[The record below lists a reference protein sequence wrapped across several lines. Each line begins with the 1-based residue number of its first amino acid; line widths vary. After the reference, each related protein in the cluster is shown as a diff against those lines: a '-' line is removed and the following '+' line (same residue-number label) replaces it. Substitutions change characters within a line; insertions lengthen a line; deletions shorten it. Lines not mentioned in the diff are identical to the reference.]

1 MRNLKPYTPKPHPLN
16 AHLLNNF
23 ELGTPVFRNFA
34 SLELTNMNKADLI
47 VRIAEDAGITKVQA
61 NAALDSFIDAVTRTL
76 KADEKVKLV
85 GFGTFDSYK
94 RKARVGRNPGNGDVI
109 KIKSRRVARFK
120 AGKELAD
127 KL

>member
-1 MRNLKPYTPKPHPLN
+1 MFQTSIFHLTSCAPL
-16 AHLLNNF
+16 LSILNKKGRERPF
-23 ELGTPVFRNFA
+23 FLNFA
-34 SLELTNMNKADLI
+34 PLEPTNMNKADLI

-61 NAALDSFIDAVTRTL
+61 NAALDSFVDAVTRTL
-76 KADEKVKLV
+76 KADGKVKLV

-120 AGKELAD
+120 AGKELAE

>member
-1 MRNLKPYTPKPHPLN
+1 LRDEKSILSQPSTLIFQLKKGCSQPFFST
-16 AHLLNNF
+16 
-23 ELGTPVFRNFA
+23 FA
-34 SLELTNMNKADLI
+34 SFETGKMNKADLI
-47 VRIAEDAGITKVQA
+47 VRIAEDAGITKMQA

-76 KADEKVKLV
+76 KADGKVKLV

-109 KIKSRRVARFK
+109 KIKARRVARFK